1 MKANRWIIAAAL
13 SAAIA
18 AGCSRQADISGTGL
32 VRLDDRVYAWI
43 ASGPSSSEGLG
54 ANSGFIVGDE
64 SVLVVDSRFTYN
76 HARQL
81 LEAIR
86 SVTDLPVRYLVNT
99 HYHPDHVWGNSIFRA
114 EGAIILARPETN
126 IEMER
131 FSPVYRDYY
140 RDRKPDVFE
149 MIKDVEPALPDS
161 FVADELRLDLGGIE
175 AVVTYFGPG
184 HTAGDLVVAVPS
196 KRIVF
201 TGGLVSNGYHPNIGD
216 QGADFGNWLITLDR
230 LDDAQPKIVVPGQG
244 QAGNAGI
251 IDRQRS
257 YMVDLIGLTVDA
269 IRRGRT
275 LSRSILEIKV
285 PGTEGYLQAN
295 LLPFNIQAVYR
306 MKAFEVVAPRVEMD
320 IPTGFIV
327 SDAAGGPDA
336 GMVQWIVQSD
346 EGYFELELSWQ
357 PTSRS
362 EVILEDIH
370 DRMAR
375 YAGSQEGLYDMT
387 VEGTRKL
394 IVGEE
399 AVPAAY
405 GRWVYRRGT
414 GTRGGGTWLWT
425 MTLLDGK
432 IYSMRMLTN
441 AGNDQKLEEQNI
453 AILEQVVSTFRR
465 KGGGR

>member
-1 MKANRWIIAAAL
+1 MKVNRWIIAAAL
-13 SAAIA
+13 AAAIA
-18 AGCSRQADISGTGL
+18 TGCSRQADISGTGL
-32 VRLDDRVYAWI
+32 IRLDERVYAWI
-43 ASGPSSSEGLG
+43 APGPSSAEGLG

-64 SVLVVDSRFTYN
+64 SVLVVDSRFSYN

-81 LEAIR
+81 LKAIR
-86 SVTDLPVRYLVNT
+86 SITDLPVSHLVNT

-114 EGAIILARPETN
+114 EGAIILARPETK

-131 FSPVYRDYY
+131 FSPIYRDHY

-161 FVADELRLDLGGIE
+161 FVAGELRLDLGGIE

-201 TGGLVSNGYHPNIGD
+201 TGGLVSNGYHPNMGD

-230 LDDAQPKIVVPGQG
+230 LDDEQPKIVVPGQG
-244 QAGNAGI
+244 QAGDAGI
-251 IDRQRS
+251 IDLQRS
-257 YMVDLIGLTVDA
+257 YMVDLIGLSVDA

-275 LSRSILEIKV
+275 LSRSIQEIDV
-285 PGTEGYLQAN
+285 PGAGGYFQAN
-295 LLPFNIQAVYR
+295 LLPFNIQAIYR
-306 MKAFEVVAPRVEMD
+306 MKALEVVAPLVEMD
-320 IPTGFIV
+320 IPTGFV
-327 SDAAGGPDA
+327 PSDAAGGSDA
-336 GMVQWIVQSD
+336 GMIQWIVQSD
-346 EGYFELELSWQ
+346 EGYLELELRWQ

-375 YAGSQEGLYDMT
+375 YASSQEGLYAMT
-387 VEGTRKL
+387 AEGSKKL

-405 GRWVYRRGT
+405 GRWTYRQGT
-414 GTRGGGTWLWT
+414 RTRGGGAWLWT

-432 IYSMRMLTN
+432 IYSIRMLTN
-441 AGNDQKLEEQNI
+441 AGNDQKIEKKNI
-453 AILEQVVSTFRR
+453 ETLEQVVMTLRR
-465 KGGGR
+465 KAGGR